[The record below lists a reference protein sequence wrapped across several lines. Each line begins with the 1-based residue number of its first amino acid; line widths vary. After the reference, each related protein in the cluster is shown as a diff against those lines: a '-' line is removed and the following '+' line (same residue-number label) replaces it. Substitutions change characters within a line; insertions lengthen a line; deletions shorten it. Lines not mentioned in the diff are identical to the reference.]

1 MLGGEGMSILKL
13 KVGFLK
19 SLKQIDNVLLYAL
32 LIAILSVA
40 IMDVWLKNIPA
51 PTKIVY
57 SIGVLYYTV
66 CLAYVASFVFYIV
79 TIFLPWQRKRLSV
92 YRYLNNKILLIYNME
107 MDLMNVIMNGSV
119 LRSSNA
125 SNQIRK
131 LEKEDISEAC
141 KRINPHQPVVLISAV
156 GTVQFRNYFQLLDY
170 FYNDIKS
177 NIEDLLNFQDC
188 LNPET
193 VELLINIED
202 CFSQHLNRTKGNIL
216 GNQSLDIISDWLWIL
231 HKDTK
236 SLMTEF
242 KQDTSEVEKRYHSNF
257 VKNNRT

>member
-107 MDLMNVIMNGSV
+107 MDLMNVIMNG
-119 LRSSNA
+119 
-125 SNQIRK
+125 
-131 LEKEDISEAC
+131 
-141 KRINPHQPVVLISAV
+141 
-156 GTVQFRNYFQLLDY
+156 
-170 FYNDIKS
+170 
-177 NIEDLLNFQDC
+177 
-188 LNPET
+188 
-193 VELLINIED
+193 
-202 CFSQHLNRTKGNIL
+202 
-216 GNQSLDIISDWLWIL
+216 
-231 HKDTK
+231 
-236 SLMTEF
+236 
-242 KQDTSEVEKRYHSNF
+242 
-257 VKNNRT
+257 